1 MEDVFQNLVTNMAN
15 FAQNVNIQTTA
26 TNERI
31 VQLSQQ
37 LAQQSANLQQLTQSV
52 KRFVAQDVARRH
64 ALGLEPPTIN
74 EKGGF
79 REWKRKLELCYEAKM
94 LTDEE
99 KLVLTLNLLLRS
111 ITSGQPSPPS

>member
-37 LAQQSANLQQLTQSV
+37 LAQQSANQPQLTQSV
-52 KRFVAQDVARRH
+52 
-64 ALGLEPPTIN
+64 
-74 EKGGF
+74 
-79 REWKRKLELCYEAKM
+79 
-94 LTDEE
+94 
-99 KLVLTLNLLLRS
+99 
-111 ITSGQPSPPS
+111 